1 MDVADEYVE
10 YDDPYDAPR
19 TCAKSKGLLLL
30 LTYILAIYL
39 FNVGIS
45 RFLTVSESAFLAL
58 SLLTGDLWAVT
69 FTVVAEKVAPSSLFY
84 IAFIIIIIGV
94 IIYETAPSPL
104 EGTKFNIEEKPIEQ
118 AEYNEND
125 SNKTSADD
133 RTSWKVDYDKGNN
146 TLQEDEK
153 NASSI
158 ELT

>member
-1 MDVADEYVE
+1 
-10 YDDPYDAPR
+10 
-19 TCAKSKGLLLL
+19 
-30 LTYILAIYL
+30 LT
-39 FNVGIS
+39 
-45 RFLTVSESAFLAL
+45 L